1 MYSNLLLPHIA
12 SPTRVTA
19 KSGTIIDTIFS
30 NDYISSFTLGNLVTT
45 LSDHHAQFLLMVSQT
60 RDIDNENNHTC
71 QDFTEIE
78 NNKNLISNHLESI
91 NWSDELR
98 INRDNVDLSAGRLLK
113 KLHQLIN
120 FWAPIQRVSNR
131 KKKMQNK
138 LWFTKGLQKVSNRK
152 KKMQNKLW
160 FIKGLLKSIES
171 KNKLFK
177 KMCRTKDTLTR
188 QELQIKVKIFKKYI
202 LKLTRQSKANHFNN
216 FFQENKLNLFKTWEG
231 IREIINITKIV
242 TNT

>member
-120 FWAPIQRVSNR
+120 FWAPIQKVSNR

-160 FIKGLLKSIES
+160 FTKGLLKSIES

>member
-1 MYSNLLLPHIA
+1 
-12 SPTRVTA
+12 
-19 KSGTIIDTIFS
+19 
-30 NDYISSFTLGNLVTT
+30 
-45 LSDHHAQFLLMVSQT
+45 MVSHT

-120 FWAPIQRVSNR
+120 FWAPIQKVSNR
-131 KKKMQNK
+131 KKKIQNK
-138 LWFTKGLQKVSNRK
+138 LWFTKD
-152 KKMQNKLW
+152 
-160 FIKGLLKSIES
+160 LLKSIQS

-177 KMCRTKDTLTR
+177 KMCRTKDTLKR

-231 IREIINITKIV
+231 IREIINITKKV
-242 TNT
+242 TKYTNCIQILIKIMSSTIPSVQ

>member
-120 FWAPIQRVSNR
+120 FWAPIQKVSNR

-138 LWFTKGLQKVSNRK
+138 LWFT
-152 KKMQNKLW
+152 
-160 FIKGLLKSIES
+160 KGLLKSIES

-202 LKLTRQSKANHFNN
+202 IKLTRQSKANHFNN

>member
-120 FWAPIQRVSNR
+120 FWAPIQKVSNR

-160 FIKGLLKSIES
+160 FTKGLLKSIES

-202 LKLTRQSKANHFNN
+202 IKLTRQSKANHFNN

>member
-1 MYSNLLLPHIA
+1 MYIIYSNLLLPHIA

-19 KSGTIIDTIFS
+19 KSGTTIDNIFS

-45 LSDHHAQFLLMVSQT
+45 LSDHHVQFLLMVSQT
-60 RDIDNENNHTC
+60 RDIDNENNYTC

-91 NWSDELR
+91 NWSNKLR

-113 KLHQLIN
+113 KMHQLIN
-120 FWAPIQRVSNR
+120 FWAPIQKVSNR

-160 FIKGLLKSIES
+160 F
-171 KNKLFK
+171 
-177 KMCRTKDTLTR
+177 
-188 QELQIKVKIFKKYI
+188 
-202 LKLTRQSKANHFNN
+202 
-216 FFQENKLNLFKTWEG
+216 
-231 IREIINITKIV
+231 TKI
-242 TNT
+242 N